1 MRKTAR
7 TDRSHTGDGSEP
19 DVDKDELLA
28 SIKSSVLERTG
39 NKIRDLRV
47 ELNSDGVR
55 LRGRCASYY
64 SKQLAQ
70 QAVMSVAAQ
79 YGLTNEIV
87 VA

>member
-7 TDRSHTGDGSEP
+7 TDRSHTGDDSEP
-19 DVDKDELLA
+19 DIDKDELLA
-28 SIKSSVLERTG
+28 SIKTMVLERTG

-47 ELNSDGVR
+47 EFDSEGVR